1 MKMRS
6 RRWAHRDLS
15 RPAGRGCHNVL
26 RPTNSGTASPGSAP
40 CFGYCSYPVA
50 PPVAEQALRP
60 HVYAP
65 SVAPSTALHIS
76 HRTLVARLQEAGL
89 VRLTTQETQERMLH
103 ARANVHA
110 APELVT

>member
-1 MKMRS
+1 VLMCEAEAAIGARS
-6 RRWAHRDLS
+6 D
-15 RPAGRGCHNVL
+15 VL
-26 RPTNSGTASPGSAP
+26 PEVKAAPGSAP

-65 SVAPSTALHIS
+65 VCRASTALHIS